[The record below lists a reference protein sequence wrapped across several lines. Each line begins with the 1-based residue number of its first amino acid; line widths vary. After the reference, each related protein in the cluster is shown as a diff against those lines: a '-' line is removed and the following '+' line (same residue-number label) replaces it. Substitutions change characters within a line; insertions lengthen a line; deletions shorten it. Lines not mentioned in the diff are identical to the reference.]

1 MDSIYAIATMDTK
14 GEEIGYVA
22 ACIREAGATVTVVD
36 VGTQGDARG

>member
-22 ACIREAGATVTVVD
+22 ACIREAGAAVTVVD